1 MSKTKRKPSN
11 LTNDAYEGIKTMVI
25 RGEIVPGERLNQKQ
39 LQDRFNVSRT
49 PLMTA
54 LAKLHEED
62 ILEIRPNR
70 GVFVKQLEI
79 KEILDIY
86 KIRLQL
92 EPLGV
97 YEATRLIT
105 PENIEHLESILQRFE
120 EVVKKNNQHD
130 VVEID
135 ILFHSEIMKL
145 STNDFLYRML
155 TNFDIIIMSNRVGLL
170 NTFENS
176 LNDHKILL
184 DEMKK
189 RNAEKA
195 KETMYKHIHRAYD
208 TLSRLRDLNKT
219 YIQFGNG
226 K

>member
-1 MSKTKRKPSN
+1 MSKTKKKPSN
-11 LTNDAYEGIKTMVI
+11 LTNDAYEGIKNMVI
-25 RGEIVPGERLNQKQ
+25 KGEIVPGERINQKQ

-70 GVFVKQLEI
+70 GVIVKQLGI

-105 PENIEHLESILQRFE
+105 PEDIEHLESILQRFE
-120 EVVKKNNQHD
+120 EAVKKNNQHD

-184 DEMKK
+184 NEIKN
-189 RNAEKA
+189 RNAEMA

-208 TLSRLRDLNKT
+208 ILFGLRDLNKT

-226 K
+226 